1 MLTRLRIQGFKNIVD
16 AEVRF
21 GPFTCIAGANGA
33 GKSNLFDAIQFLRD
47 LTEFPIIEAAARV
60 RDPQGK
66 SGDIRAIFT
75 QHAKP
80 TEQKVR
86 FEADFIVPEAVRDDF
101 NRHTKP
107 TSTYLTYTL
116 ELAYMAASGMA
127 SERLELVHESLTYIP
142 ASLAK
147 KRLAF
152 AHSPAFRESVIS
164 NERRGSAYISTEQG
178 EEGASVIKLHQ
189 DGGSS
194 GKPVRVPAK
203 GSPKTLVGGNNTSDY
218 PTVLAA
224 RREMQSWT
232 LLQLEP
238 SALRQPDTFSA
249 EPRVAAN
256 GAHLA
261 ATLQRLDA
269 QAAISNQLALLL
281 DDVGNVSV
289 DKDVSRRTLTLQVT
303 GRNGVS
309 HPARALSDGTLRF
322 LALAILA
329 ADPDAGRLLCLEE
342 PENGIHPSRIPA
354 ILTLLQ
360 RMAVDPN
367 EPVGNDNPLKQVV
380 INTHSPSVI
389 SALDTADIVMVSSV
403 RHAGINLAS
412 FDCIEETWRA
422 KVEPEPPGQP
432 PNTVAPG
439 DMLAYI
445 SAAPSGLALP
455 RVHTLPTQTSKA
467 QTVQEYMQAQLSLDF
482 PLAEGNAP

>member
-80 TEQKVR
+80 TKQKVR
-86 FEADFIVPEAVRDDF
+86 FEADFIVPQAVRDDF

-107 TSTYLTYTL
+107 TATYLTYTL
-116 ELAYMAASGMA
+116 ELAYIAASGLA

-152 AHSPAFRESVIS
+152 AQSPAFRESVIS
-164 NERRGSAYISTEQG
+164 NERRAPYISTEQEDG
-178 EEGASVIKLHQ
+178 KSIIKLHQ

-194 GKPVRVPAK
+194 GKPVRVPAE

-238 SALRQPDTFSA
+238 SALRQPDPFSA

-269 QAAISNQLALLL
+269 EATISNQLAQLL

-289 DKDVSRRTLTLQVT
+289 DKDDSRRTLTLQVT

-354 ILTLLQ
+354 ILKLLQ
-360 RMAVDPN
+360 GMAVDPN

-389 SALDTADIVMVSSV
+389 SELNTADIVMVSSV
-403 RHAGINLAS
+403 RHAGIKQAS

-422 KVEPEPPGQP
+422 KIETEPPGQP

-439 DMLAYI
+439 DMLAYVN
-445 SAAPSGLALP
+445 AAPSGLALP
-455 RVHTLPTQTSKA
+455 RVHTPPTQTPKT

-482 PLAEGNAP
+482 PPTEGHAR

>member
-60 RDPQGK
+60 RDPLGK

-75 QHAKP
+75 QQA
-80 TEQKVR
+80 EQTKQSVR
-86 FEADFIVPEAVRDDF
+86 FEVDFIVPKEVRDDF
-101 NRHTKP
+101 NRHTQP
-107 TSTYLTYTL
+107 TATYLTYVL
-116 ELAYMAASGMA
+116 ELGYMAANGQA
-127 SERLELVHESLTYIP
+127 SDRLELLHESLTYVP
-142 ASLAK
+142 ASSAK

-152 AHSPAFRESVIS
+152 PHSTTFRESVIS
-164 NERRGSAYISTEQG
+164 NDRRAPYISTEQEAG
-178 EEGASVIKLHQ
+178 KAVIKLHQ
-189 DGGSS
+189 DGGSR
-194 GKPVRVPAK
+194 GQPIKVPAE

-238 SALRQPDTFSA
+238 SALRQPDAFSA
-249 EPRVAAN
+249 DPRVAAN

-269 QAAISNQLALLL
+269 EAVISNKLALLL

-289 DKDVSRRTLTLQVT
+289 DKDNSRRTLTLQIT
-303 GRNGVS
+303 GRHGVS

-329 ADPDAGRLLCLEE
+329 ADPDSGRLLCLEE
-342 PENGIHPSRIPA
+342 PENGIHPTRIPA
-354 ILTLLQ
+354 ILKLLLS
-360 RMAVDPN
+360 MAVDAD
-367 EPVGNDNPLKQVV
+367 EPVDEDNPLKQVI
-380 INTHSPSVI
+380 INTHSPVVVGE
-389 SALDTADIVMVSSV
+389 LNVDDLVMISSV
-403 RHAGINLAS
+403 RHAGINQAT
-412 FDCIEETWRA
+412 FDCIAHTWRTKAEPIANGLMPSAVALGDILAYVQATASAAVSPEA
-422 KVEPEPPGQP
+422 KANPEPRVTP
-432 PNTVAPG
+432 PT
-439 DMLAYI
+439 
-445 SAAPSGLALP
+445 
-455 RVHTLPTQTSKA
+455 
-467 QTVQEYMQAQLSLDF
+467 TVQAYLTQQLCLDF
-482 PLAEGNAP
+482 PARQGIAP

>member
-80 TEQKVR
+80 TKQKVR
-86 FEADFIVPEAVRDDF
+86 FEADFIVPQAVRDDF

-107 TSTYLTYTL
+107 TATYLTYTL
-116 ELAYMAASGMA
+116 ELAYIAASGLA

-152 AHSPAFRESVIS
+152 AQSPAFRESVIS
-164 NERRGSAYISTEQG
+164 NERRAPYISTEQEDG
-178 EEGASVIKLHQ
+178 KSIIKLHQ

-194 GKPVRVPAK
+194 GKPVRVPAE

-238 SALRQPDTFSA
+238 SALRQPDPFSA

-269 QAAISNQLALLL
+269 EATISNQLAQLL

-289 DKDVSRRTLTLQVT
+289 DKDDSRRTLTLQVT

-354 ILTLLQ
+354 ILKLLQ
-360 RMAVDPN
+360 GMAVDPN

-455 RVHTLPTQTSKA
+455 RVHTPPTQTSKA

>member
-47 LTEFPIIEAAARV
+47 LAEFPIIEAAARV
-60 RDPQGK
+60 RDPVGK

-86 FEADFIVPEAVRDDF
+86 FDADFIVPPAVRDDF
-101 NRHTKP
+101 NRHTQP
-107 TSTYLTYTL
+107 TATYLTYTL
-116 ELAYMAASGMA
+116 ELAYVAAIGQA
-127 SERLELVHESLTYIP
+127 SERLELVHEALTYIP
-142 ASLAK
+142 ASQAK

-152 AHSPAFRESVIS
+152 AHTPAFRESVVS
-164 NERRGSAYISTEQG
+164 NDRRAPYISTEQ
-178 EEGASVIKLHQ
+178 EEGKSVIKLHQ

-194 GKPVRVPAK
+194 GKPVRVPAE

-238 SALRQPDTFSA
+238 SALRQPDPFSA
-249 EPRVAAN
+249 DPRVASN

-269 QAAISNQLALLL
+269 EATISNQLAQLL

-289 DKDVSRRTLTLQVT
+289 DKDDSRRTLTLQVT

-329 ADPDAGRLLCLEE
+329 ADPDSGRLLCLEE

-354 ILTLLQ
+354 ILELLQ
-360 RMAVDPN
+360 SMAVDPA
-367 EPVGNDNPLKQVV
+367 EPVGHDNPLKQVV

-389 SALDTADIVMVSSV
+389 SALNTADIVMVSSV
-403 RHAGINLAS
+403 RHAGINQAS
-412 FDCIEETWRA
+412 FDCMAQTWRA
-422 KVEPEPPGQP
+422 KVETDPPGLV
-432 PNTVAPG
+432 PNTVSPG
-439 DMLAYI
+439 DMLTYVN
-445 SAAPSGLALP
+445 AAPSGLVLP
-455 RVHTLPTQTSKA
+455 RAHTLPGQAPMT
-467 QTVQEYMQAQLSLDF
+467 QTVQQYMEGQLSLDF
-482 PLAEGNAP
+482 PPAEGNAP